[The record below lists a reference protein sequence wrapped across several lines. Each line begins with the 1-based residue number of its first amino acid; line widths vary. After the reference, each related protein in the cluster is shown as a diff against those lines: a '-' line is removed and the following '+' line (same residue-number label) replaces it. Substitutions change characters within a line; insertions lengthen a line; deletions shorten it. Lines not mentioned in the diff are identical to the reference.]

1 MPAVGALVRTV
12 ITQLAPLPASV
23 PPTSLR
29 LVLPAASAAP
39 PLSVSVPP
47 QPLVMVVSASVIA
60 PGVVGKVSV
69 KVTPLIAFAP
79 FAAGFVKVSDSVD
92 GPFGI
97 TGLGAN
103 DLAIVAGV
111 ITSSGA
117 VLLTAPAAAPV
128 CVVVTP
134 LLVLL

>member
-1 MPAVGALVRTV
+1 M
-12 ITQLAPLPASV
+12 
-23 PPTSLR
+23 
-29 LVLPAASAAP
+29 
-39 PLSVSVPP
+39 
-47 QPLVMVVSASVIA
+47 
-60 PGVVGKVSV
+60 VGKVSV
-69 KVTPLIAFAP
+69 KVTPLIAFAS